1 MKKKQRIVILGA
13 GFAGINTYLSLI
25 KRVHEKDVE
34 IIFINKTNY
43 FLFTPMLHEVAT
55 GSLGPRHVVESVRN
69 IIYKTPADLIV
80 AEVEKVDLEKKIVF
94 TDKGRVEFDYIVIG
108 LGATTNFCDVA
119 GAQENSFVLKDLAD
133 AIKLR
138 NHFISIFEEAS
149 TIPFEEERKKMLSF
163 AVIGGGPTGVELAA
177 EMADFFFDTFRKYY
191 KGHICTGDVSL
202 YLINSGKELLTMFS
216 SGIRQKSL
224 EVLRGKGIKVLLDK
238 MVTNVSKEK
247 IIFTDGSSVDVFNTV
262 WVAGVKPIPIEILP
276 EVEKDKAGRI
286 ITDEFLRVKN
296 FKHVFALGDISAFIT
311 KDGKSLPMLAQ
322 VAARQGKATGKNIS
336 ASIYEKKLS
345 KFRYISKGNL
355 VSLGTWKAVGGIA
368 GITWSGVFA
377 WWLWRTVYLYN
388 FASWSNRIKIVIDW
402 TVNMFSPRDIT
413 KA

>member
-177 EMADFFFDTFRKYY
+177 EMADFFFGTFRKYY

>member
-55 GSLGPRHVVESVRN
+55 GGLGPRHVVESVRN

-80 AEVEKVDLEKKIVF
+80 AEVGKVDLEKKIVF
-94 TDKGRVEFDYIVIG
+94 TDKGRVEFDYLVIG

-138 NHFISIFEEAS
+138 NHFISLFEEAS
-149 TIPFEEERKKMLSF
+149 TVPFEEERKKMLSF
-163 AVIGGGPTGVELAA
+163 AIIGGGPTGVELAA

-191 KGHICTGDVSL
+191 KGHICAGDVSL
-202 YLINSGKELLTMFS
+202 YLINSGKELLSMFS
-216 SGIRQKSL
+216 SGIRQESL
-224 EVLRGKGIKVLLDK
+224 KVLREKGIKVLLDK

-247 IIFTDGSSVDVFNTV
+247 ITFTDGSSVDVFNTV

-345 KFRYISKGNL
+345 KFRYISKGSL
-355 VSLGTWKAVGGIA
+355 VSLGSWKAVGEIA

-377 WWLWRTVYLYN
+377 WWLWRTVYLAN
-388 FASWSNRIKIVIDW
+388 FASWTNRIKIIIDW